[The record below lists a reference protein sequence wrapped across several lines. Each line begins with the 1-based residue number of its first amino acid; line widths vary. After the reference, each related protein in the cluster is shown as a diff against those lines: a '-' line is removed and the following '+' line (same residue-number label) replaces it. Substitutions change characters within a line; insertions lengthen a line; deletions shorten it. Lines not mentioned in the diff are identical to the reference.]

1 MHGLDEAQ
9 IGAGKLAKH
18 LDAEI
23 GDEPVAEIV
32 HRDIADI
39 FGNGLDHRDHNDGG
53 GDPVDHLLVL
63 GDEHVIGRL
72 LDEEGNGAG
81 SRRRKD
87 HGERGE
93 QQQREPWPQMLAP
106 DAQHDRASRIFDLEL
121 VGAPG
126 NGADVSEQLVFQYF
140 PRFTAPR
147 LEGAAAV

>member
-1 MHGLDEAQ
+1 
-9 IGAGKLAKH
+9 
-18 LDAEI
+18 
-23 GDEPVAEIV
+23 
-32 HRDIADI
+32 
-39 FGNGLDHRDHNDGG
+39 
-53 GDPVDHLLVL
+53 VL

-147 LEGAAAV
+147 LEGATAVSRFLARGRASL